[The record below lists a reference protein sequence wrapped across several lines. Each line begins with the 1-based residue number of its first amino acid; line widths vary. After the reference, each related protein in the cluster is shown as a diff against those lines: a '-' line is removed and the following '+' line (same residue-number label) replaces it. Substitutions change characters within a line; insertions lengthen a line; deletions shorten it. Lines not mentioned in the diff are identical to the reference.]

1 MMSSVKR
8 FWVTGSGQ
16 KQNFINRKTA
26 ELGDIDTY
34 LKIEIFSLQHVPL
47 SVLVGFLGRGFG
59 RWLAPTSPQ
68 TQTRYKKKKAFVNCL
83 WKKRNLEVEC
93 F

>member
-47 SVLVGFLGRGFG
+47 SVLVGFLGCGFG

-68 TQTRYKKKKAFVNCL
+68 TQTRYKKKTFVNCL